1 MNKLVKLP
9 LFLGAVGCICGGVL
23 AAVNFITEPV
33 IAANEEKKANAV
45 EIELPQVCA
54 YNDYL
59 LEHLFKLYLYDK
71 NIDTIILHPYFL
83 CSNFKEIIKES
94 GIIVKYTFLDV
105 SFEERVKRI
114 KKRSKD
120 INSKCEIF
128 SLAVLKNEE
137 VYYREFKKL
146 INKNHTSIC

>member
-1 MNKLVKLP
+1 MKEKTIIFGLIGSGKTTLYRKL
-9 LFLGAVGCICGGVL
+9 
-23 AAVNFITEPV
+23 
-33 IAANEEKKANAV
+33 NEEKRANAV

-128 SLAVLKNEE
+128 SLVLLKNEE

-146 INKNHTSIC
+146 IYKNHTSIC

>member
-1 MNKLVKLP
+1 MEEKTIIFGLIGSGKTTLYRKL
-9 LFLGAVGCICGGVL
+9 
-23 AAVNFITEPV
+23 
-33 IAANEEKKANAV
+33 NEEKRANAV

-71 NIDTIILHPYFL
+71 AIDTIILHPYFL

-128 SLAVLKNEE
+128 SLVLLKNEE

>member
-1 MNKLVKLP
+1 MKEKTIIFGLIGSGKTTLYRKL
-9 LFLGAVGCICGGVL
+9 
-23 AAVNFITEPV
+23 
-33 IAANEEKKANAV
+33 NEEKRANAV

-59 LEHLFKLYLYDK
+59 LEHLFRLYLYDK
-71 NIDTIILHPYFL
+71 TIDTIILHPYFL

-114 KKRSKD
+114 KKRSK
-120 INSKCEIF
+120 EISSNCKIF
-128 SLAVLKNEE
+128 PIECLKLEE
-137 VYYREFKKL
+137 EYYEKL
-146 INKNHTSIC
+146 KERIK

>member
-1 MNKLVKLP
+1 MKEKTIIFGLIGSGKTTLYRKL
-9 LFLGAVGCICGGVL
+9 
-23 AAVNFITEPV
+23 
-33 IAANEEKKANAV
+33 NEEKKANAV

-94 GIIVKYTFLDV
+94 GIKITFEFLDV

-128 SLAVLKNEE
+128 SLVLLKDEE